1 MLQVITDAMAVT
13 DLHQDNV
20 MPTNDGPLI
29 IDAEVDFFRANFS
42 GLLSALT
49 WPDSDDYPRTASF
62 SIDEGQGNVIKS
74 YDAFQNEKSIYRTQ
88 YKDGQEFMF
97 GVLEKNK
104 DYLLEEFD
112 KQLQRVTKSRI
123 LPMATKDFSDYLQRS
138 MRFNRTSQNSYVP
151 SVVLKYEEDH
161 KHSINELASQVV
173 DNIKEKFED
182 SEEGYIFTG
191 KAGVYFRE
199 DEFVQS
205 IMETFENGTIIAMY
219 IDMRGNICIDDR
231 SVGYLYELGDKS
243 DESTEPPRQLS
254 REQVIKMIKDHFVD
268 KIENYKISNGG

>member
-13 DLHQDNV
+13 DLHQDNI
-20 MPTNDGPLI
+20 MPTKDGPLI

-49 WPDSDDYPRTASF
+49 WPDSDEYPRTASF
-62 SIDEGQGNVIKS
+62 SIDKGQGNIIKS

-123 LPMATKDFSDYLQRS
+123 LPMTTKDFSDYLQRS

-151 SVVLKYEEDH
+151 SVVLKYEEDYMH
-161 KHSINELASQVV
+161 YTNELASYMM
-173 DNIKEKFED
+173 DRIKEKFADKAEH
-182 SEEGYIFTG
+182 YIFTEKYG
-191 KAGVYFRE
+191 MYLRE

-205 IMETFENGTIIAMY
+205 TMETFENGTIIAMY
-219 IDMRGNICIDDR
+219 IDMRGNIYLDDR
-231 SVGYLYELGDKS
+231 PVGYLYELGDKS
-243 DESTEPPRQLS
+243 VESTESP
-254 REQVIKMIKDHFVD
+254 
-268 KIENYKISNGG
+268 G